1 PGSAPPVPISL
12 PQRAAK
18 SLHLHRHPISAA
30 PTHRSTAPASRHQVL
45 TFPRREPARRHAPGQ
60 APAHI
65 AVPLRELALLRG
77 RPAPISRAST
87 SGEQNLLRPRPPLWR
102 LQVAPSCPT
111 HLLRRGSF
119 RAAAALVSFVAL

>member
-1 PGSAPPVPISL
+1 HPAP
-12 PQRAAK
+12 
-18 SLHLHRHPISAA
+18 AA

-45 TFPRREPARRHAPGQ
+45 TFPRRGPARRHAWSR

-65 AVPLRELALLRG
+65 AGPLRELDLLRG
-77 RPAPISRAST
+77 RPAPTPRASS
-87 SGEQNLLRPRPPLWR
+87 SGEYTLLRPRHPLWR

-111 HLLRRGSF
+111 HVLRRGSF